1 MKQQMEE
8 IHNQLTTLTA
18 AVNPEKEQVSKNNNF
33 VIIRRQFEEII
44 SVIIKYHIILQTF
57 KNIILLY
64 KNVFINFRTFRRN
77 PGGTVLVAPS
87 GLKTQF
93 LERNRKTYKRENL
106 QKENKI
112 K

>member
-44 SVIIKYHIILQTF
+44 SVVIILEYHIILQTF
-57 KNIILLY
+57 KNIIILY
-64 KNVFINFRTFRRN
+64 QNVFINFRTFR
-77 PGGTVLVAPS
+77 
-87 GLKTQF
+87 
-93 LERNRKTYKRENL
+93 
-106 QKENKI
+106 
-112 K
+112 